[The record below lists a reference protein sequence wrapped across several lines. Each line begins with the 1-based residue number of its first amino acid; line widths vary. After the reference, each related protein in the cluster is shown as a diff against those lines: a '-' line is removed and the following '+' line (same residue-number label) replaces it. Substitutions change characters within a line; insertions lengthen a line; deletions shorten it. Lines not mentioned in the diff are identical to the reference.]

1 MMGKILGRP
10 MAPSMVR
17 KTKTKFFNP
26 NTGLLEW
33 DMNAPEANYTNQH
46 CKPLYEYARNA
57 GLEGDQVASML
68 DLIARMLEY
77 EPSQRIGL
85 KEALKHPFFD
95 QLAGYERHS
104 DDLSRH
110 ILRLQI

>member
-1 MMGKILGRP
+1 MMTKILGQP
-10 MAPSMVR
+10 MSHGMVR
-17 KTKTKFFNP
+17 KSKTKYFNSS
-26 NTGLLEW
+26 TGILEW
-33 DMNAPEANYTNQH
+33 DFGAPEARYVNQH
-46 CKPLYEYARNA
+46 CRPLYEYSN
-57 GLEGDQVASML
+57 GCDQVASML

-77 EPSQRIGL
+77 EPGHRIQL

-95 QLAGYERHS
+95 RLAGHERHS